1 MITWQ
6 LTRSAT
12 GESLVVALP
21 DGRVRT
27 VPASHPTFERLVT
40 HLRSPDPD
48 PAVVHD
54 LLDVAGAA
62 ARQMRQLSA
71 RVGYLDGV
79 ILFDGDP
86 LDNALSRHLVRLIRS
101 GDRSYMSLVRFMENL
116 SANPSRRSRSQL
128 FTWLADRDMTIT
140 QDGRFIGYKGV
151 RDDPA
156 NGSIHAGHARVNG
169 VKHTGHIPNPPGA
182 VVQMPRQQVSD
193 DRHEGCASG
202 LHVGTWRYASTFG
215 PRVLI
220 VAVDPADVVS
230 VPKDCDHQK
239 LRTCR
244 YTVLDVI
251 REPLTGPSYLA
262 A

>member
-1 MITWQ
+1 MIAWQ
-6 LTRSAT
+6 LTRSTT

-21 DGRVRT
+21 DGRART
-27 VPASHPTFERLVT
+27 VPGNHPTFDRLLT

-48 PAVVHD
+48 PATVHD
-54 LLDVAGAA
+54 LLDVAGVA
-62 ARQMRQLSA
+62 ARELRQLSE
-71 RVGYLDGV
+71 RVSYLDGV
-79 ILFDGDP
+79 IHFDGNP

-101 GDRSYMSLVRFMENL
+101 GDRSYPSLVRFMENL
-116 SANPSRRSRSQL
+116 SANPSGRSRTQL

-140 QDGRFIGYKGV
+140 PDGHFVGYKGV
-151 RDDPA
+151 RDDDA
-156 NGSIHAGHARVNG
+156 NGSIHAGRASVND
-169 VKHTGHIPNPPGA
+169 VEHTGHIPNLPGA

-202 LHVGTWRYASTFG
+202 LHVGTWQYASTFG
-215 PRVLI
+215 RRVLI
-220 VAVDPADVVS
+220 VAVNPRDVVS

-251 REPLTGPSYLA
+251 RAPLTTPSYLTV
-262 A
+262 